1 MTLAFAHT
9 VALTCGCAV
18 YVPKAAL
25 SSAPPGCSCPAGV
38 WRRTAC
44 WQQPSCVH
52 ARVARAR
59 LWVCTHACVSGRLS
73 VCPYACLQGMSARVY
88 ARGRVACRCCQHV
101 FTRKHVVVRACMIVR
116 ADLCVPAQ
124 LPGGRIRRRSHG
136 GNRKLALRLRR
147 AGHSLPLS
155 SREPLPYLTQSQ
167 AQSHA
172 FPLPYS
178 CDVDCRSVAVP
189 HRRLACTP
197 AARRCYRFG
206 GAIRAV
212 WAWVFLPRTTRASL
226 SPHPERPASA
236 MRVSRRGHALRP
248 RHRPS
253 RPRTPPRAALCAP
266 GQVQQRLL
274 SACGMLQRP
283 RAMKEP
289 TVSNWTRESDDRE
302 ATRTGRGL
310 AANDK
315 HQHYH
320 DHSH

>member
-59 LWVCTHACVSGRLS
+59 LWVCTHACVPGRLS

-155 SREPLPYLTQSQ
+155 SREPPSHPVAGSVACLPSTVLVRCRLPLRGRAAPAAGMHARCPPLLSFWRRHPGGLGMGFPP
-167 AQSHA
+167 SHDSRV
-172 FPLPYS
+172 PLPAS
-178 CDVDCRSVAVP
+178 RATCVCNACESAWARSASSASALSP
-189 HRRLACTP
+189 AHP
-197 AARRCYRFG
+197 AARRTV
-206 GAIRAV
+206 RA
-212 WAWVFLPRTTRASL
+212 RASAAAAL
-226 SPHPERPASA
+226 VCVRHASKTA
-236 MRVSRRGHALRP
+236 GNEGADGVKLDARVRRP
-248 RHRPS
+248 RGYADGKRPGS
-253 RPRTPPRAALCAP
+253 
-266 GQVQQRLL
+266 
-274 SACGMLQRP
+274 
-283 RAMKEP
+283 E
-289 TVSNWTRESDDRE
+289 
-302 ATRTGRGL
+302 
-310 AANDK
+310 
-315 HQHYH
+315 
-320 DHSH
+320 